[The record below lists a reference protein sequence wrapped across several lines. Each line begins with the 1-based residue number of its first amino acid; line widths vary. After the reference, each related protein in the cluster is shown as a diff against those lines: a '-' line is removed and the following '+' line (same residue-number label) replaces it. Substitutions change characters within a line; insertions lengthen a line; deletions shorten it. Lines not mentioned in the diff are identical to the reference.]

1 MNETLRQLTDG
12 SVWLDEKMRTIVV
25 FRIHFSNAATV
36 GSYELLVIPEMKIVT
51 RSANYVSQLVQSG
64 KMQFCRECERV

>member
-1 MNETLRQLTDG
+1 
-12 SVWLDEKMRTIVV
+12 MRTIVV

-36 GSYELLVIPEMKIVT
+36 GSYELLVIPTMKIAT
-51 RSANYVSQLVQSG
+51 RSANYVAELVQSG